1 MAATPARQFDTT
13 KLSFGD
19 IIAGASGL
27 ALFLFMF
34 LPWFEAGTTDDEEQE
49 QLEEAADE
57 LGIDLVKNAWE
68 SFAFIDILLLLIAV
82 AAIVYAVMRAIDAL
96 PVLPVPPG
104 LIIAGL
110 GAFALLLILFR
121 IIVTPNLEIEA
132 GGETVKVKDEDD
144 GEINRKIIGLLLS
157 LLAAGGIAFGGFTA
171 AKERASG
178 QFGGPGAGGPLGAG
192 PGAGVAG
199 PGAGAPVGG
208 GPVGGGPA
216 AGAPG
221 AGVPAGG
228 PEAGG
233 AGAGAAGAGG
243 AQAAGGQ
250 PKADWYPDPKGE
262 ARLRYWDGTQW
273 TEQTAD

>member
-1 MAATPARQFDTT
+1 VAATPARQLDTS

-19 IIAGASGL
+19 MIAGASGL

-34 LPWFEAGTTDDEEQE
+34 LPWFEAATSDDEEQE

-68 SFAFIDILLLLIAV
+68 SFAFIDILLFLIA
-82 AAIVYAVMRAIDAL
+82 AAAVVYAIMRALDAL

-104 LIIAGL
+104 LVIAGL
-110 GAFALLLILFR
+110 GALALLLILFR

-157 LLAAGGIAFGGFTA
+157 LLAAGGIAFGGFTSA
-171 AKERASG
+171 QERARG
-178 QFGGPGAGGPLGAG
+178 QFGGPGTAGGPLGAG
-192 PGAGVAG
+192 AG
-199 PGAGAPVGG
+199 PGAGAGGPAAG
-208 GPVGGGPA
+208 GPVTGGAGAPAAGGPA
-216 AGAPG
+216 AGAP
-221 AGVPAGG
+221 AAGG
-228 PEAGG
+228 G
-233 AGAGAAGAGG
+233 A
-243 AQAAGGQ
+243 AQAAGQ

-273 TEQTAD
+273 TDQTAD